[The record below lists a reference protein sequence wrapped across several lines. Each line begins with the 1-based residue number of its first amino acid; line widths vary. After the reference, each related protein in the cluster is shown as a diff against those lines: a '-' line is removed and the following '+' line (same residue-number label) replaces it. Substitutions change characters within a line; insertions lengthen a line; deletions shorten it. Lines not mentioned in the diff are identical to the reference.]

1 MNRKLPAVLIIV
13 VAIISVGVVAYFALG
28 IYDNVMAQTGSVQ
41 EQNLSGQVPV
51 GILSPITGVLSNI
64 GGDYLAITHIAA
76 ADVNEYLN
84 ARNEPWTMKLLIE
97 DTESNPDITL
107 EKTKDLH
114 AQGVNVFVGPV
125 ASPNVH
131 AIKKYVDEND
141 ILVLACCSSAS
152 AVAIPDDNIYRLSTV
167 DTHFIGIYANAITS
181 HGIDNVIH
189 VYRGDVWGDGIDDA
203 FGVSFPENGGTVS
216 NWIRYN
222 PETADYADVARHIHQ
237 MVEEVTQTTD
247 SDKVGVLLSSY
258 GEYRDIIREAASYEI
273 LDDVKWL
280 GIATPIDDQH
290 IADDPVVAEFV
301 NKVQLFSVT
310 LPTPEGQQY
319 LQVKAAI
326 TERLGY
332 EPNPLIY
339 SAYDAVWIMALTM
352 IDAQTTN
359 IDDLKAHIVGAA
371 ENYGGVTGTFK
382 FNDAG
387 DLADI
392 AYDVLRISD
401 GQWNVVGKYTPSD
414 GYVILDRTQ

>member
-1 MNRKLPAVLIIV
+1 M
-13 VAIISVGVVAYFALG
+13 
-28 IYDNVMAQTGSVQ
+28 
-41 EQNLSGQVPV
+41 
-51 GILSPITGVLSNI
+51 
-64 GGDYLAITHIAA
+64 
-76 ADVNEYLN
+76 
-84 ARNEPWTMKLLIE
+84 
-97 DTESNPDITL
+97 
-107 EKTKDLH
+107 
-114 AQGVNVFVGPV
+114 FVGPV

-371 ENYGGVTGTFK
+371 ENYDGVTGTFK

-401 GQWNVVGKYTPSD
+401 GEWNVVGKYTPSD
-414 GYVILDRTQ
+414 GYVILDNT